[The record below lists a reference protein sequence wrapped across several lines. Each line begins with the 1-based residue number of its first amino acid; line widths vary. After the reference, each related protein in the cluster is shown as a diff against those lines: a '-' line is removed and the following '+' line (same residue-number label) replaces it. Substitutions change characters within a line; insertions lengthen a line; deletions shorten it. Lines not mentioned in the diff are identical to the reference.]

1 MKEVKHY
8 ICEFCGTEYSDKNK
22 CIQCEKG
29 HNMPVSI
36 DGATYVPIKC
46 DGSGY
51 PSRVHIKMSN
61 GETITYK
68 RY

>member
-8 ICEFCGTEYSDKNK
+8 ICEHCHTEYNDKNTCK
-22 CIQCEKG
+22 SCEDG
-29 HNMPVSI
+29 HKIPVSI
-36 DGATYVPIKC
+36 DGVHYVPIKN

-51 PSRVHIKMSN
+51 PARVHIKMSN